1 MTHKYKVGDKV
12 KIHSLQWFE
21 NNCENDLYYGLK
33 NYHYKNR
40 CGGIIGNEFSE
51 TFTFEMCSWINRIVT
66 IKELVFKDCSYN
78 IEECGWTW
86 QEWMFDNSR
95 QIKLKLL
102 KELF

>member
-12 KIHSLQWFE
+12 KIHSLDWFE
-21 NNCENDLYYGLK
+21 NNCTNDVEYGYSRKRYY
-33 NYHYKNR
+33 HKNR
-40 CGGIIGNEFSE
+40 YGVNFSE
-51 TFTFEMCSWINRIVT
+51 TFTFDMCSRTNQIVT

-78 IEECGWTW
+78 IEESDWTW
-86 QEWMFDNSR
+86 QEWMFEDSR